1 MPEKTRSLPPFVKL
15 IGLTLVRQSPDH
27 TETCLLMRPDL
38 QNNKG
43 NLHGGLIAT
52 ILDTSLGL
60 AARSDL
66 DGRTSSATIS
76 LSVQYLAPART
87 DVRCITRRVRR
98 GGSICF
104 VEGRVIDA
112 HENLVATGTGVFRLF
127 EPAQPASE
135 D

>member
-1 MPEKTRSLPPFVKL
+1 MLGKARKFPPFVEM

-27 TETCLLMRPDL
+27 TETQLRMRPEL

-66 DGRTSSATIS
+66 DVRTSSATIS
-76 LSVQYLAPART
+76 LTVHYVGPART

-112 HENLVATGTGVFRLF
+112 NDDVVATGTGVFRLF
-127 EPAQPASE
+127 EPAQREAE